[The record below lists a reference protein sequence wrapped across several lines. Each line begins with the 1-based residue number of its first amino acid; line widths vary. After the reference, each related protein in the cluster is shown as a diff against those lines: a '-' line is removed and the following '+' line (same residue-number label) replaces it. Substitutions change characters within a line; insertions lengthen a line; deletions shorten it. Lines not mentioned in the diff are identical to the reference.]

1 MAEIILT
8 LSGALVLGSLLVLI
22 NIFSATHPYHKPLPL
37 VISSLLVM
45 SVGLYISMATGPEGA
60 TVLDSM
66 RQSTSLA
73 ITGLIAS
80 SPVLFAILTLLM
92 VRISFWRNH

>member
-22 NIFSATHPYHKPLPL
+22 NIFSATHPYQTPLPL
-37 VISSLLVM
+37 IISTLLEK

-92 VRISFWRNH
+92 VRISFGRNH